1 MLFRL
6 QVVTAA
12 LRLANAVAAGD
23 TVSLQALALSGLVPV
38 VGRFAERS
46 YDYTLREQASIFLQH
61 ICYTSAACMQL
72 LVACQVRYAG
82 SCRLSLHHAPLRGL
96 PLKRSAHRHC
106 KQHHW

>member
-1 MLFRL
+1 M
-6 QVVTAA
+6 VTAA

-23 TVSLQALALSGLVPV
+23 SVSLQALALSGLVPV

-72 LVACQVRYAG
+72 LVACQVRQCLRVLLLATL
-82 SCRLSLHHAPLRGL
+82 RLRALL
-96 PLKRSAHRHC
+96 C
-106 KQHHW
+106 